1 MLPLAAADEVFEMK
15 ILVDISHPAHVHFYK
30 NFIREMRKRG
40 HKFIVTARD
49 KDVALSLLE
58 AYGIEYETIGKM
70 SEGRFSLFKEWLV
83 RDRKIYSIAKEFQ
96 PDILTGIHNPCVAH
110 VAKLTGAKSIIF
122 TDTEHGRLANLL
134 TFPFAD
140 VICTPSCFKKDLG
153 KKQVRYNG
161 YHELA
166 YLHPNCFQPD
176 PSVLNELSLS
186 ENDKYF
192 IVRFVSWG
200 AIHDIGQ
207 QGLDQAAKRRLV
219 GELKNFGRVLLT
231 SEGPLPDEFEQ
242 YRISVP
248 PERIHDLLYYAM
260 MYIGE
265 GATMA
270 TEAAVLGTPSIYISS
285 LASKMGNFV
294 ELEEEYGMVFVFK
307 DVEPAIGKVAKL
319 LQQPNLKQDW
329 AQKRERLLTDK
340 INVTKFMMDFVENYP
355 YSLKRCKALT

>member
-1 MLPLAAADEVFEMK
+1 MG
-15 ILVDISHPAHVHFYK
+15 HPAHVHHFK
-30 NFIREMRKRG
+30 NMLRSLESKG
-40 HKFIVTARD
+40 HKVKICTTV
-49 KDVALSLLE
+49 KDVTLHLLDAFGFNYEVLGVNRSGNLMAKALLLFE
-58 AYGIEYETIGKM
+58 SEYRMLRIARQFKPD
-70 SEGRFSLFKEWLV
+70 LFV
-83 RDRKIYSIAKEFQ
+83 SRGSPASAHTSMIFRKPHIAFL
-96 PDILTGIHNPCVAH
+96 D
-110 VAKLTGAKSIIF
+110 
-122 TDTEHGRLANLL
+122 TDLANLKDMI
-134 TFPFAD
+134 TVPFTS

-186 ENDKYF
+186 ESDKYF

-219 GELKNFGRVLLT
+219 GELKDFGRVLLT

-340 INVTKFMMDFVENYP
+340 INVTEFMMDFVENYP
-355 YSLKRCKALT
+355 GSLEKYKVSS

>member
-1 MLPLAAADEVFEMK
+1 MG
-15 ILVDISHPAHVHFYK
+15 HPAHVHHFK
-30 NFIREMRKRG
+30 NMIRNLESKG
-40 HKFIVTARD
+40 HIVKICTTD
-49 KDVALSLLE
+49 KDVTLHLLDAFSFDYE
-58 AYGIEYETIGKM
+58 ILGVNRSRSIMAKAFLLFESEYRMLRIARHFKPD
-70 SEGRFSLFKEWLV
+70 LFVSRGSPASAHTSMIL
-83 RDRKIYSIAKEFQ
+83 RKAHIAFL
-96 PDILTGIHNPCVAH
+96 D
-110 VAKLTGAKSIIF
+110 
-122 TDTEHGRLANLL
+122 TDLANLKDMI
-134 TFPFAD
+134 TTPFTS

-161 YHELA
+161 YKELA

-186 ENDKYF
+186 ESDKYF

-219 GELKNFGRVLLT
+219 AELKAFGRVLLT
-231 SEGPLPDEFEQ
+231 SESPLPDEFKQ
-242 YRISVP
+242 YGIPVP

-285 LASKMGNFV
+285 LASTMGNFV
-294 ELEEEYGMVFVFK
+294 ELEEKYGMVFIFK

-340 INVTKFMMDFVENYP
+340 IDVTKFMVDFVENYP
-355 YSLKRCKALT
+355 RSFEKAKQRQVE